1 MRRFRRADGERGAV
15 AVIVAIVLALAL
27 LPAVALGTGAYARST
42 TGAELN
48 RASDTGALAG
58 AAEIPLGNL
67 TFVDNYLDQ
76 ITGTGVG
83 ATLQQLGLD
92 DPALPDPL
100 GDACTTAVND
110 ATNNDNL
117 AHAYASTPT
126 CDAKYIADDG
136 PLAQVQNCVNNLTG
150 SALNNLLNLL
160 GGLLGGLGLGGL
172 SPTQLVSSLSAAL
185 PALLDPGV
193 KVTMTWNVKAPFD
206 QVMGDADGHQ
216 QSSTSYARRRFK
228 NVLVAPVVSLPGA
241 NGTININPTLQNVT
255 SVVFQT
261 LTQLEGVLGNL
272 TSLLPGLSSCIT
284 ALQDLQ
290 GDLSDL
296 LSPPDNGPSL
306 TQILDDA
313 VSSNTP
319 VLTLITGT
327 SIPFLDLVPVCV
339 QDLNGQYI
347 AHLTSFAGCIID
359 APGGF
364 RASLRNS

>member
-15 AVIVAIVLALAL
+15 AVIVAIVLAAVL
-27 LPAVALGTGAYARST
+27 LPAIALGTGAYARST

-100 GDACTTAVND
+100 GDACAAAIRD
-110 ATNNDNL
+110 ATNSDNL

-126 CDAKYIADDG
+126 CDAKYLADDG
-136 PLAQVQNCVNNLTG
+136 PLGQVQNCVNNLTG

-185 PALLDPGV
+185 PALLEPGV

-206 QVMGDADGHQ
+206 QVMGDPDGHQ
-216 QSSTSYARRRFK
+216 QSSTSY
-228 NVLVAPVVSLPGA
+228 
-241 NGTININPTLQNVT
+241 
-255 SVVFQT
+255 
-261 LTQLEGVLGNL
+261 
-272 TSLLPGLSSCIT
+272 
-284 ALQDLQ
+284 
-290 GDLSDL
+290 
-296 LSPPDNGPSL
+296 
-306 TQILDDA
+306 
-313 VSSNTP
+313 
-319 VLTLITGT
+319 
-327 SIPFLDLVPVCV
+327 
-339 QDLNGQYI
+339 
-347 AHLTSFAGCIID
+347 
-359 APGGF
+359 
-364 RASLRNS
+364 